1 MIKDFESQLSD
12 HERKLKEFEIQND
25 SLDREIEGL
34 LDHCNVTEHQ
44 LTTYVTSPEHF
55 TNDQWETMKAERKK
69 LDDALALKLACITD
83 LKKKKKA
90 QDDRLVAP
98 HWLFVR

>member
-12 HERKLKEFEIQND
+12 HEKKLKEFEIQND
-25 SLDREIEGL
+25 SLDREITDL

-44 LTTYVTSPEHF
+44 LTAYVTSPEHF
-55 TNDQWETMKAERKK
+55 TNDQWETMQQERKK
-69 LDDALALKLACITD
+69 LDDALALKLSCITD

-90 QDDRLVAP
+90 QEERIVAP

>member
-1 MIKDFESQLSD
+1 MIKDFEIQLSD
-12 HERKLKEFEIQND
+12 HERKLKEFEIQNET
-25 SLDREIEGL
+25 LDREIEGL

-44 LTTYVTSPEHF
+44 LTAYVSSPEHF

-69 LDDALALKLACITD
+69 LDDALALKLSCITD
-83 LKKKKKA
+83 LRKKKKS
-90 QDDRLVAP
+90 QEDLIVPP